1 MYLLCYALKC
11 YFMNSYVWQNKQ
23 EIKSDFLFEEN
34 IQTVFAL
41 IIKYLERRVLFIKT
55 KFNVRNQA

>member
-1 MYLLCYALKC
+1 MYLLCYVLKC
-11 YFMNSYVWQNKQ
+11 YFMNSYAWQNKQ
-23 EIKSDFLFEEN
+23 KIKSDFLFEEK

-41 IIKYLERRVLFIKT
+41 IIKYLEIRVLFIKT